1 MDEWDKKL
9 FFDIK
14 DINMLILNWDS
25 SKLKYF
31 LTSTLKHLSDS
42 LRTHDGDTLKST
54 HSTLKSWLFK

>member
-25 SKLKYF
+25 SKLKY
-31 LTSTLKHLSDS
+31 LDILISNWGNTLDLQVNE
-42 LRTHDGDTLKST
+42 
-54 HSTLKSWLFK
+54 